1 MIEQRL
7 TLITLG
13 VDDFQRALRFY
24 EHGLGWKK
32 SSASQGDV
40 AFFQLGGIALALHPR
55 KLLAQDAL
63 VNPER
68 GSFSGITLAHNVRTR
83 EGVAEA
89 LATAEKAGARILK
102 HAQDTFWG
110 GHHGYFEDPEGHV
123 WEVAWNPGFPLD
135 EAGNVTVP

>member
-1 MIEQRL
+1 VIEQRL
-7 TLITLG
+7 TMLTLG
-13 VDDFQRALRFY
+13 VDDFQRAVRFY

-32 SSASQGDV
+32 SSASQDDV

-55 KLLAQDAL
+55 KLLAEDAL
-63 VNPER
+63 VPEGSR
-68 GSFSGITLAHNVRTR
+68 GFSGITLAHNVRTR
-83 EGVAEA
+83 EEVATV

-110 GHHGYFEDPEGHV
+110 GHHGYFEDPDGHV
-123 WEVAWNPGFPLD
+123 WETAWNPGFPLD